1 MLESVFICIY
11 SEQPPPRCCCR
22 PSGMGGL
29 GGGGAPPCPPSWHGG
44 VGEGLI
50 FKHSFAFQ
58 PHGGGAIL
66 FPPPPTPPPPQDPFL
81 GGGDHAGAGAAPR
94 PPHPS
99 RAGPCHASCSGSS
112 GRGPRGQWG
121 PPPSALP
128 PTPYCTW
135 PPSFCTGIKEQRGH
149 SRWLRARGGRVAA
162 GVWGGGLFQGV
173 PNGKGTT
180 WSLPVVA

>member
-29 GGGGAPPCPPSWHGG
+29 GGGGCSSLPSVVARGGGGGFDIQTLLCIPAPWRWGHTVPPPSHPP
-44 VGEGLI
+44 
-50 FKHSFAFQ
+50 S
-58 PHGGGAIL
+58 PPRSL
-66 FPPPPTPPPPQDPFL
+66 F
-81 GGGDHAGAGAAPR
+81 G
-94 PPHPS
+94 
-99 RAGPCHASCSGSS
+99 
-112 GRGPRGQWG
+112 GRGPRWRRGCSSAPPSLQGWAVPCFLLRFFGPGATGAVG